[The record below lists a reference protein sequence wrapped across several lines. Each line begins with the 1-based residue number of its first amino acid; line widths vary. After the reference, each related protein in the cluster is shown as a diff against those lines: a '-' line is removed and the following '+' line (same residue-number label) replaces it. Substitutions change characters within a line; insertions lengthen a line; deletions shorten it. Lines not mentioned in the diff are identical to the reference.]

1 MNWWCFGQARSLV
14 IKSVMKLL
22 LNFGFYIRYSVGF
35 DPSNN
40 HQLWDTSWCN
50 WKLRQTEDL
59 ICISVACGWAQYK
72 VLHYQLCSALRVNA
86 YCISGTYMHI
96 VPHCTHRTHCT
107 HGIHCCHT
115 IILHLVSLTI
125 VWREGQWVLNRCC
138 TSHKNLQIL
147 QNSTLQV
154 PFSKAAFC
162 LYQQLFNTLAVRELH
177 CISTTHFLGY
187 LYCIHYISCTP
198 WFWVHF
204 MLTSQYMYIL
214 ELEGAEWCP
223 LVETIVLP
231 HLTCPRL
238 VLGRHLFAGPLHSF
252 ESTLPMVRVVHPP
265 RIKTGR
271 YF

>member
-1 MNWWCFGQARSLV
+1 MYQCCLWVSAVQSFALSIVLCF
-14 IKSVMKLL
+14 KSQGISYLWHIHAPCTALYTPHTLHTRYLL
-22 LNFGFYIRYSVGF
+22 LLHHYTPSGVAHNSLAGGSMSTQQMLYIS
-35 DPSNN
+35 
-40 HQLWDTSWCN
+40 Q
-50 WKLRQTEDL
+50 
-59 ICISVACGWAQYK
+59 
-72 VLHYQLCSALRVNA
+72 
-86 YCISGTYMHI
+86 
-96 VPHCTHRTHCT
+96 
-107 HGIHCCHT
+107 
-115 IILHLVSLTI
+115 
-125 VWREGQWVLNRCC
+125 
-138 TSHKNLQIL
+138 NLQIL

-238 VLGRHLFAGPLHSF
+238 VLGRHLFAGPLPSF
-252 ESTLPMVRVVHPP
+252 ESTLPMVRVVHPLSG
-265 RIKTGR
+265 KTGR